1 MTISVTPRPL
11 DAPVETPEPGI
22 NTRSIA
28 LIVASA
34 MFMEQLDTTVLA
46 TALPA
51 MAQTFDVEPI
61 RMNLALTSYLLS
73 LAVFIPASGQVAD
86 RLGTRLVFRCAIA
99 IFTLSSILCGL
110 TSSLPALIAGRILQ
124 GLGGA
129 MMVPVGRLLLLRT
142 VPKSERIA
150 AMAWLLMPAML
161 GPVVGPLIGGFIVT
175 YVSWRWIFAINVPIG
190 ILGIVLV
197 TLFIPDAV
205 EPKARAFDVKGMI
218 LSGTALCCVMA
229 GLEMT
234 TQRDIGLAWTMLVFV
249 AAFCFG
255 GLYWRHARRHA
266 NPVLDLG
273 LLRVKTFHLA
283 VVAGTLFRL
292 GFGALPFLLP
302 LMLQLGFGI
311 SAAQSGMI
319 TFATAASTMVMKG
332 ASVRILKH
340 FGFRT
345 TLLWNGVFCT
355 LFLAACAAFR
365 PEWPVA
371 AIYAVLLTGGLFR
384 SLQIN
389 AYGTLAYADISNEK
403 MSDATSFFSM
413 IQQVSLTLGVSISA
427 LVLST
432 AIVANGH
439 TKPELVDFS
448 AAFLAVAAISLI
460 PFYMCWRL
468 PADAGAELTGR

>member
-1 MTISVTPRPL
+1 MTISVTPVSQPL
-11 DAPVETPEPGI
+11 PADTPQPNV

-34 MFMEQLDTTVLA
+34 MFMEQLDTTILA

-51 MAQTFDVEPI
+51 MAHTFDVDPI
-61 RMNLALTSYLLS
+61 RMNLGLTSYLLS

-86 RLGTRLVFRCAIA
+86 RLGTRLVFRWAIA
-99 IFTLSSILCGL
+99 LFTLSSILCGL
-110 TSSLPALIAGRILQ
+110 APSLPALIAGRILQ

-142 VPKSERIA
+142 TPKSERIS

-161 GPVVGPLIGGFIVT
+161 GPVIGPLIGGFIVT
-175 YVSWRWIFAINVPIG
+175 YVSWRWIFAINIPIG
-190 ILGIVLV
+190 IIGIVLV
-197 TLFIPDAV
+197 TLYIPDV
-205 EPKARAFDVKGMI
+205 MEPQARPFDVKGMI
-218 LSGTALCCVMA
+218 LSGIALCCVMV
-229 GLEMT
+229 GLEIS
-234 TQRDIGLAWTMLVFV
+234 TQKDIGFQWTVLAFA

-255 GLYWRHARRHA
+255 GLYWRHARRHT

-273 LLRVKTFHLA
+273 LLRIQTFRLA

-302 LMLQLGFGI
+302 LMLQLGFGV

-332 ASVRILKH
+332 ASVKLLKH
-340 FGFRT
+340 FGFRK

-355 LFLAACAAFR
+355 VFLAACAAFR
-365 PEWPVA
+365 PDWPVA

-389 AYGTLAYADISNEK
+389 AYGTIAYADISNEK
-403 MSDATSFFSM
+403 MSDATSFYGT
-413 IQQVSLTLGVSISA
+413 IQQVSLTLGVSVSA
-427 LVLST
+427 VVLSA
-432 AIVANGH
+432 AILANGH
-439 TKPELVDFS
+439 SKPELIDFS
-448 AAFLAVAAISLI
+448 AAFLAVAAISVI
-460 PFYMCWRL
+460 PFFMCWRL
-468 PADAGAELTGR
+468 PADAGSELTGR